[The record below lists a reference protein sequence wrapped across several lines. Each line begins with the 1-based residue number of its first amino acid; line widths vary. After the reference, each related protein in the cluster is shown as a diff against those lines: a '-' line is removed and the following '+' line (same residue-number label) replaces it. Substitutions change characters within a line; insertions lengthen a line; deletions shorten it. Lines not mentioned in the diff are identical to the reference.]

1 MLKTIGKFE
10 DMFIVNLKLFFVI
23 VLFNDSK
30 SHVNL
35 FIVLNGAISF
45 INVAS
50 NSRKVQPG

>member
-35 FIVLNGAISF
+35 FIVLNGAILF